1 MTFSEIIQQNCNTAS
16 VKWWPRYAFH
26 YTDVSNA
33 VNILSTGYLY
43 SRIRAQETS
52 AMANDNASIQVINMT
67 ESAATS
73 SVRFYFRPL
82 TPTQYYNEGFKH
94 EAIRYCNDENA
105 NVPVPVFFLFDL
117 EKLLKEPLTKFSEL
131 SQAGHSAPL
140 SSGVDEFQKLD
151 FNKIYSK
158 GYVEEEIR
166 KYRHAEILYPNSYQ
180 IANNLKYVLCRNEIE
195 KTTLMTLLKR
205 KDPKNFY
212 KYKGMI
218 KVCKAD
224 MFEYNGLFLKNVSFG
239 INSISFAFADTYP
252 KSKYEQSQ
260 ISKLECE
267 DLNPVLAEF
276 QFKWIAPNGNSIAD
290 ISFEREIDYQSPER
304 VVFQKLPEYKGA
316 KSIVVTLTLEGKII
330 CCIER
335 AIDGLELL

>member
-1 MTFSEIIQQNCNTAS
+1 MTFSEIIRQNCDTAS
-16 VKWWPRYAFH
+16 VRWWPRYAYH

-43 SRIRAQETS
+43 SRIKAQETK

-117 EKLLKEPLTKFSEL
+117 EKLLKEPLTKFSEF
-131 SQAGHSAPL
+131 SQAGHSAPIF
-140 SSGVDEFQKLD
+140 SGIDEFQKLD

-158 GYVEEEIR
+158 GYVEEEVR

-180 IANNLKYVLCRNEIE
+180 IDNSLKFVLCRSEIE
-195 KTTLMTLLKR
+195 KTTLMTLLKK
-205 KDPKNFY
+205 KDSKSYY
-212 KYKGMI
+212 KYKNII

-224 MFEYNGLFLKNVSFG
+224 MFENNGLFLKNVSFG
-239 INSISFAFADTYP
+239 MNSISFAFADTYL

-260 ISKLECE
+260 MFKLDCE
-267 DLNPVLAEF
+267 SLVPVSAEF
-276 QFKWIAPNGNSIAD
+276 QFKWVAGNGNSIAE
-290 ISFEREIDYQSPER
+290 ISFEREIDYQNPEQI
-304 VVFQKLPEYKGA
+304 VFNKLPKYKGS
-316 KSIVVTLTLEGKII
+316 KSMMVTLTLEGKLV

-335 AIDGLELL
+335 AIDSLELL